1 MLSSKIKA
9 VFGDLA
15 VDKRIASKSEFTML
29 PRYVIENLASRF
41 VEKFGDDYASKLQ
54 GFISKYYHE
63 AKEREK
69 ILSDLMKF
77 DNIKIIDEVRVETDI
92 HRQTYRAHL
101 ENLTL
106 RDCMIDLE
114 IIEEHENLLITG
126 MWGLVTLKYAIDI
139 VPKDRE
145 GNPLMTPVLITD
157 FQPFQCSFTD
167 LGLFR
172 EARDEFTFDEWLDV
186 LINTLGLNPKV
197 YDRRQKLVLLTR
209 LIPLVERNSNLI
221 EFGPRATGKTYLY
234 RNSTYYTRI
243 FAGGNVSPAVLF
255 YNIAR
260 KTLGEIGVK
269 DAVIF
274 DEISKI
280 KFSNPHEMV
289 GKLKD
294 YMESGQYER
303 GPKKAASGCSIIF
316 MGNVSVERDET
327 GKFVPVEE
335 LTYILPDEMRDS
347 ALIDRIH
354 GIIPGWELP
363 KISKSG
369 YHLAKGYGIA
379 SDYFCEIMH
388 EMRKLSYTHIIDQEV
403 ELSGDYSIREERA
416 VKKVASGLFK
426 LLIPNESFSKSE
438 LKIIMD
444 VATEY
449 RKRVNDWLHILEPG
463 EFPKKRFEYDVRG

>member
-41 VEKFGDDYASKLQ
+41 VEKFSDDYAAKLQ
-54 GFISKYYHE
+54 EFISKYYYE
-63 AKEREK
+63 AREREK

-77 DNIKIIDEVRVETDI
+77 DKITIIDEVRVETDI
-92 HRQTYRAHL
+92 YKETYRAHL

-139 VPKDRE
+139 VPKDRD
-145 GNPLMTPVLITD
+145 GNPLMTPVLIAD

-167 LGLFR
+167 VGLFR

-186 LINTLGLNPKV
+186 LISTLGLNPKV

-243 FAGGNVSPAVLF
+243 FAGGNISPAVLF

-260 KTLGEIGVK
+260 RTLGEIGVK

-327 GKFVPVEE
+327 GRFVPVEE

-369 YHLAKGYGIA
+369 HHLAKGYGIA

-463 EFPKKRFEYDVRG
+463 EFPKKRFEYNVRG

>member
-1 MLSSKIKA
+1 MVSSKIKA

-29 PRYVIENLASRF
+29 PRYVTENLASRF
-41 VEKFGDDYASKLQ
+41 AEKFGDEFASKLQ
-54 GFISKYYHE
+54 RFISMYYYE

-77 DNIKIIDEVRVETDI
+77 DTITLIDEVKVETDI
-92 HRQTYRAHL
+92 YKQTYRASL

-106 RDCMIDLE
+106 RNCMIDLE
-114 IIEEHENLLITG
+114 LVEEHENLLITG

-139 VPKDRE
+139 VPKNVE
-145 GNPLMTPVLITD
+145 GFPSMTPVLIVD

-167 LGLFR
+167 ANMFK
-172 EARDEFTFDEWLDV
+172 EAREEFTFEEWLDV
-186 LINTLGLNPKV
+186 LLNTLGLNSQV
-197 YDRRQKLVLLTR
+197 YNNKQKLILVTR
-209 LIPLVERNSNLI
+209 LIPLVERNANLI

-243 FAGGNVSPAVLF
+243 FSGGNISPAVLF
-255 YNIAR
+255 FNIAR
-260 KTLGEIGVK
+260 RTLGEIGIK

-280 KFSNPHEMV
+280 KFNNPHEMV

-303 GPKKAASGCSIIF
+303 GPKKAASGCSTVF
-316 MGNVSVERDET
+316 MGNVSVQRDES
-327 GKFVPVEE
+327 GKFVPIEE
-335 LTYILPDEMRDS
+335 LTYILPEDMRDS
-347 ALIDRIH
+347 ALIDRVH

-379 SDYFCEIMH
+379 SDYFCEVMH
-388 EMRKLSYTHIIDQEV
+388 EMRKLSYTHIVDQEV
-403 ELSGDYSIREERA
+403 DLTGDYSIREERA
-416 VKKVASGLFK
+416 IKKVASGLIK
-426 LLIPNESFSKSE
+426 LLIPDESFDRSE
-438 LKIIMD
+438 LKTIMD
-444 VATEY
+444 IAIGY

-463 EFPKKRFEYDVRG
+463 EFEKKKFEYSIK